1 MSILNQK
8 DEFIVL
14 ERHKNYNIKFL
25 SATKVNKN
33 AKLTLK
39 KVLLTDFEQGKIGNC
54 GLIATLGAISQRPEF
69 LSEIAPKIEHTSEG
83 IKIHFKM
90 FYKGKQTIVTID
102 DKLPFIKPKLFKR
115 FFFGKRPSLIYAKSR
130 NDNNFYLAS
139 F

>member
-1 MSILNQK
+1 MELVS
-8 DEFIVL
+8 FC
-14 ERHKNYNIKFL
+14 
-25 SATKVNKN
+25 
-33 AKLTLK
+33 
-39 KVLLTDFEQGKIGNC
+39 DFKQGDIENC
-54 GLIATLGAISQRPEF
+54 GFIAAPAAISIRPEF
-69 LSEIAPKIEHTSEG
+69 SSEIAPKIKHTSEG

-115 FFFGKRPSLIYAKSR
+115 FFFGKKPSLIYAKSR